1 MPEIPT
7 QPLAFRRPLMVL
19 IDTALIAL
27 SYYGAFFLR
36 FDGGIPPAQVEV
48 FTRTLV
54 WLVAI
59 RLTAGTIFGLHHMV
73 WRYTGLSDLVA
84 IAGASAAG
92 TMIFAGLVTLMLR
105 VGWLPRS
112 IYAIDTLLL
121 VALFAGVRAAR
132 RIVHDRGDF
141 QSRKRILIF
150 GAGDAGEMIVRDMKH
165 NPYYGYTPIGFI
177 DDDLAK
183 VGRRIH
189 GVRVLGTRVDVGK
202 VMSSHSPDEV
212 LIAMPSMPPA
222 AIRGIM
228 KALESCR
235 VPVKTLP
242 SLRDVID
249 GRVSITDIRNVAL
262 EDLLGRAPIGL
273 DSNRLCHLLAGQS
286 VLITGAGGSIGSE
299 LCRQIWALRP
309 RTMVMYDRYENALYT
324 VEKELRDRGAG
335 DGLVAAIGDICDE
348 RRLESLLKRHAVKL
362 IFHAAAHKHVP
373 LMELNPC
380 EAIKNNVRGTR
391 ILAETAARCGVSSFV
406 LISTDKAVNPSNVM
420 GASKRIAELL
430 VKAEARRTGLG
441 FTAVRFG
448 NVLGSNG
455 SVVPRFLEQIRS
467 GGPVTVTHPKMQRF
481 FMLIH
486 EAVQLVLH
494 AATLIQPGAIYVLN
508 MGEQIAIA
516 DMASHLI
523 RLSGLMPDR
532 DIEIEFTG
540 VRPGEKIQEELIG
553 HDECVEQSEISH
565 VLLLRGGK
573 EPDPEWLSDKVR
585 SMEKAAAA
593 GDADG
598 ILGLLE
604 EIIPSFSRSRLTAV
618 EARVAQSNG
627 AAVHANGKWHGDR
640 SVLGADAPPQR

>member
-1 MPEIPT
+1 MPEIPKK
-7 QPLAFRRPLMVL
+7 PLAFRRPLMLL

-27 SYYGAFFLR
+27 SYYGAFVLR
-36 FDGGIPPAQVEV
+36 FDGRIPPAQVEV
-48 FTRTLV
+48 FARTLV

-59 RLTAGTIFGLHHMV
+59 RLAASTVFRLHHMV

-84 IAGASAAG
+84 IAGAALTG
-92 TMIFAGLVTLMLR
+92 TIIFAGLVSFVLR

-121 VALFAGVRAAR
+121 VALFAGVRALR
-132 RIVHDRGDF
+132 RIAHDRGDF

-150 GAGDAGEMIVRDMKH
+150 GAGDAGEMIVRDMKYS
-165 NPYYGYTPIGFI
+165 PYYGYTPIGFI
-177 DDDLAK
+177 DDDPTK
-183 VGRRIH
+183 IGRRIH
-189 GVRVLGTRVDVGK
+189 GVRVLGARADLGNVIAT
-202 VMSSHSPDEV
+202 HAPDEV
-212 LIAMPSMPPA
+212 LIAMPSMTPA
-222 AIRGIM
+222 TIRAIM

-273 DSNRLCHLLAGQS
+273 DSNRLGHLIAGQS

-299 LCRQIWALRP
+299 LCRQIWALKP
-309 RTMVMYDRYENALYT
+309 RTLVMYERYENALYT
-324 VEKELRDRGAG
+324 VEKQLRDGGAG
-335 DGLVAAIGDICDE
+335 EGLVAAIGDICDQ
-348 RRLESLLKRHAVKL
+348 RRLESLLKRHGVRL

-373 LMELNPC
+373 LMESNPC
-380 EAIKNNVRGTR
+380 EAIKNNVCGTR
-391 ILAETAARCGVSSFV
+391 ILAETAARCGVKSFV
-406 LISTDKAVNPSNVM
+406 LISTDKAVNPTNVM
-420 GASKRIAELL
+420 GASKRVAELL
-430 VKAEARRTGLG
+430 VKAQARRTGLG
-441 FTAVRFG
+441 FAAVRFG

-455 SVVPRFLEQIRS
+455 SVVPRFMEQIRS

-494 AATLIQPGAIYVLN
+494 AATLIQPGAIYALN
-508 MGEQIAIA
+508 MGDQIAIA

-553 HDECVEQSEISH
+553 ADERVEQSEISH

-573 EPDPEWLSDKVR
+573 EPDSEWLFEKVR
-585 SMEKAAAA
+585 SMEKAADA

-598 ILGLLE
+598 ILELLGQV
-604 EIIPSFSRSRLTAV
+604 IPSFSRSRPATV
-618 EARVAQSNG
+618 ETRLAQSNG
-627 AAVHANGKWHGDR
+627 VAVHAMTNGAETDP
-640 SVLGADAPPQR
+640 L